1 MNSANLKAEIARA
14 GKTNRSLAAMLDM
27 SEQTLYNKIAGKTEF
42 KSSEILILAQELS
55 LSMQSVNEI
64 FFDKC
69 VN

>member
-1 MNSANLKAEIARA
+1 
-14 GKTNRSLAAMLDM
+14 MLGM

-69 VN
+69 AN

>member
-14 GKTNRSLAAMLDM
+14 GKTNRSLAARLGM